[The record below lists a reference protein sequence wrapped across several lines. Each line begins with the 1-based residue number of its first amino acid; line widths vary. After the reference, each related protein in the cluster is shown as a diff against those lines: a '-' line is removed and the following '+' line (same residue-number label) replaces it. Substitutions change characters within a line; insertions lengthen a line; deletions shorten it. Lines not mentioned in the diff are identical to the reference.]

1 MRDQIIEAA
10 LTWAGTAYH
19 HQARVKGVGV
29 DCAQFIAAVAE
40 ETGFLPPGTKIPYNY
55 SPEWHLHNREEL
67 LVGYLKEFGCVQLEG
82 PGEPGDII
90 GFRIG
95 HCIGHLGILLPNNQF
110 IHAQN
115 YASPNQVSVN
125 TLSGKWLKRHA
136 VTFSFP
142 GVYPNVK

>member
-1 MRDQIIEAA
+1 MRDKIVEAA
-10 LTWAGTAYH
+10 LSWAGTPYH
-19 HQARVKGVGV
+19 HQARVKGTGV

-40 ETGFLPPGTKIPYNY
+40 EVGIVPDGTEIPFNY
-55 SPEWHLHNREEL
+55 SPEWHLHNEEEK
-67 LVGYLKEFGCVQLEG
+67 LVGYLKFFGCVQQEG

-90 GFRIG
+90 GFKIG
-95 HCIGHLGILLPNNQF
+95 HCIGHLGILLPDNQF

-115 YASPNQVSVN
+115 HSDPKQVTVN
-125 TLSGKWLKRHA
+125 SLSGKWLRRHA